1 MHEVWQCIR
10 FHDGVAWA
18 FDGPLHAKGAQ
29 QMSREG
35 GLAAAKRAVKTEE
48 DVLVKQFGSQ
58 LHGPSL
64 TCRFVRPLQ
73 GF

>member
-35 GLAAAKRAVKTEE
+35 GLAAAKRAVETEE
-48 DVLVKQFGSQ
+48 DVLVKQFGGQ
-58 LHGPSL
+58 LHGPGL
-64 TCRFVRPLQ
+64 TRGFVRPLQ